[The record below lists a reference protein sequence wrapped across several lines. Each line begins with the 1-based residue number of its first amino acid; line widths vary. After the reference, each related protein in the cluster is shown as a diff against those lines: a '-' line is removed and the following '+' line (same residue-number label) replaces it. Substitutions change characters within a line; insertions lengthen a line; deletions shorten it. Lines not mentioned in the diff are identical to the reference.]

1 MEETEDYRAQVTAVL
16 AEGRNLL
23 RQNRIREAFLFLHE
37 WAARDRDVCELA
49 LQLTYP
55 CSRVRKL
62 EVEDI
67 EFLRQQVQ
75 QGWQCPDF
83 YNYLYA
89 VHLIENRQGPENV
102 REAMTHLDSCYSNYL
117 GDRDIGDACYLKARI
132 HQFGWDGLRDDYRY
146 ADLLSLSSAD
156 DSQRARLYSI
166 GQRIYGSKSEQP
178 FPEGA
183 IAKLREVLHIQHD
196 NDIDES
202 GDTFN
207 DLQHPALWGLLSRAY
222 KQAGNPEMARR
233 AARREI
239 REGLV
244 EIGELDL
251 ELEPCDPRDPLREFS
266 AHDDPRPSVST
277 EQHLDRPWHSLKTY
291 HPPRPEEERAPGT
304 DGMTEMERRNA
315 FNEAMLDFPTR
326 EQLKARERAERKL
339 RERQERERRE
349 QEALERRLAALKGK
363 PIQALYISGR
373 IVAVDPGLLHVTPCS
388 TVVAPRDIQIG
399 QDLLRGMPEMQDH
412 RIPAVIVKQAEL
424 DAVTFQV
431 RDETVTLHL
440 GESYDSGEIGLDYAY
455 AMFRIEAK

>member
-1 MEETEDYRAQVTAVL
+1 MNKLRTMEETEDYRAQVTAVL

-196 NDIDES
+196 NDIDEP

-266 AHDDPRPSVST
+266 SHDDPRPSVST

-291 HPPRPEEERAPGT
+291 HPPRPEEERAPGA

-326 EQLKARERAERKL
+326 EQLKAREHAERKL

-349 QEALERRLAALKGK
+349 QEALERRRTAVAAMWIVPPDLLH
-363 PIQALYISGR
+363 ALDRLIR
-373 IVAVDPGLLHVTPCS
+373 QEIKVAV
-388 TVVAPRDIQIG
+388 AF
-399 QDLLRGMPEMQDH
+399 QDCLGNGKGHNGIVREF
-412 RIPAVIVKQAEL
+412 AAFVKQAEL